1 MVAVLTL
8 LGRGGISE
16 LDRTALQE
24 AQRRLAPVVT

>member
-1 MVAVLTL
+1 LREEIVTVLTL

-24 AQRRLAPVVT
+24 AR